1 MAIET
6 GFRCV
11 PTILGS
17 ERAEGGGGHLLTR
30 GACGQFGGKFI
41 QGRVHIRVGMLIQG
55 NAVMVM
61 RM

>member
-11 PTILGS
+11 PTILDS

-30 GACGQFGGKFI
+30 GACLILWPIRWEVYSGK
-41 QGRVHIRVGMLIQG
+41 G
-55 NAVMVM
+55 AY
-61 RM
+61 